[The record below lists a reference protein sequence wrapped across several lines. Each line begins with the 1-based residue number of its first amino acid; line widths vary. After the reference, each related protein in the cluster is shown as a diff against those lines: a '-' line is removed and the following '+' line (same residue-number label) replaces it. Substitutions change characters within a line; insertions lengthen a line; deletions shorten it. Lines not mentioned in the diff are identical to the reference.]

1 MAESNCRPT
10 ESQEGFRVEVGFG
23 PGQEAGQ
30 IWSRGGGGGCIPGAP
45 VTWALTS
52 GTQNTAH
59 SSPPCESGASS
70 SCCAVTGGGD
80 SQGWNSGAVTEL

>member
-30 IWSRGGGGGCIPGAP
+30 IWSRGGG
-45 VTWALTS
+45 WLHS
-52 GTQNTAH
+52 RGTCDLGIDIGHSEH
-59 SSPPCESGASS
+59 SSLLTP
-70 SCCAVTGGGD
+70 
-80 SQGWNSGAVTEL
+80 L